1 MIFNRTD
8 TGTGQCLG
16 PVVNMWWNCINV
28 QLLKESGCS
37 TAAIDRNQEIQNNPV
52 HIQIPVGNQQIQKST
67 VQTGYINFKGYN
79 RTVISV
85 RS

>member
-1 MIFNRTD
+1 MRVSALVQLLICG
-8 TGTGQCLG
+8 GT
-16 PVVNMWWNCINV
+16 VSMF

-37 TAAIDRNQEIQNNPV
+37 TAAVDRNQEIQNNPV

-67 VQTGYINFKGYN
+67 VQTGCINFKGYN